1 MSWAWHKEPVKTW
14 QHRPRGRAGWE
25 ATGESA
31 RPMPGKPVP
40 CWQWLGARARLIRTP
55 PDPLGRPGTAL
66 PSRQEEPTSTRV
78 KRPAMGRRSWA
89 SWAGSWAPPTPRGAI
104 SVPCCNLLIWGR
116 CQSITVGIAP
126 LSSQAAGLQSRL
138 CHTQAVWPGQ
148 VTTPP
153 RLHLISGQ
161 AGAPRCSRSQGFCVG

>member
-1 MSWAWHKEPVKTW
+1 MAA
-14 QHRPRGRAGWE
+14 QAAGRAGWE

-78 KRPAMGRRSWA
+78 QRPAMGRRSWA

-138 CHTQAVWPGQ
+138 CHTQAVRPVARPGDDSAKA
-148 VTTPP
+148 PP
-153 RLHLISGQ
+153 HLWSSWSAALLTFTGLLC
-161 AGAPRCSRSQGFCVG
+161 GLTRSCV